1 MFSRTSN
8 MRKPETKPM
17 STSVLVKQRFG
28 ILRSKEK
35 LRMILLM
42 VHALLE
48 DLGVA
53 SEGPRN

>member
-1 MFSRTSN
+1 
-8 MRKPETKPM
+8 M